1 MKAFMD
7 EVVGH
12 VFRSDVN
19 SGLTIVVS
27 LNISHMLR
35 AKAEAESFGWEIISI
50 FIT

>member
-1 MKAFMD
+1 MD
-7 EVVGH
+7 EVEGH

-19 SGLTIVVS
+19 SGLMIVVS

-35 AKAEAESFGWEIISI
+35 AKAKPESFGWETISI